1 MRREE
6 REVDEGSGDLV
17 RALILIKMKMKM
29 KVLASQEPK
38 FLKLKTRG

>member
-17 RALILIKMKMKM
+17 RALILIKMKMK
-29 KVLASQEPK
+29 VLASQEPK